1 MWAEFLNP
9 KPSGAYSFKWLFSK
23 KTAGKTVMWEIQNI

>member
-1 MWAEFLNP
+1 MCAEFLNL
-9 KPSGAYSFKWLFSK
+9 KPSGVYNFKSLFSN